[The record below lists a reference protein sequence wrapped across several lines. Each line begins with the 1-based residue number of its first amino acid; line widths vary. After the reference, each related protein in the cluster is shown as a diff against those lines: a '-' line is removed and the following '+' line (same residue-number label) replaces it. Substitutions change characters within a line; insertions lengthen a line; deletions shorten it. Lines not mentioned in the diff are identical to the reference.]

1 VGEMVGPSARHGRDA
16 PATIAAYR
24 YPAKR
29 IHSDPIGGVAV
40 GRLRVQD
47 VVDFYTRLKDAGI
60 THGALR
66 DVHKLLGKAMR
77 RALGEERVS
86 GNVVWTDPVRE
97 MVTAAKR
104 DAERPRRDVFRLS
117 PLSESEVQAI
127 TDKITGRYR
136 ALVLLLGYMGPR
148 ISEASAI
155 RMRNAN
161 LEACVIRIV
170 ESSPEV
176 AGHKLLGRPTKT
188 RQVRSLTLPR
198 FLAEELQRHVALYP
212 PNGPDGFLFT
222 ASRGGPI
229 RQNAWRKR
237 HWDSAVKTAGVSRQL
252 PDGTE
257 VRPAVHDLRHA
268 AASIAS
274 HHGAS
279 LKDVQAMLGHSSIT
293 VTASLYTHLFPEAA
307 ERIADRLDRSWD
319 REHGE
324 GERHPVQ
331 LRASSS
337 SSA

>member
-1 VGEMVGPSARHGRDA
+1 
-16 PATIAAYR
+16 
-24 YPAKR
+24 
-29 IHSDPIGGVAV
+29 
-40 GRLRVQD
+40 
-47 VVDFYTRLKDAGI
+47 
-60 THGALR
+60 
-66 DVHKLLGKAMR
+66 
-77 RALGEERVS
+77 
-86 GNVVWTDPVRE
+86 
-97 MVTAAKR
+97 
-104 DAERPRRDVFRLS
+104 
-117 PLSESEVQAI
+117 
-127 TDKITGRYR
+127 
-136 ALVLLLGYMGPR
+136 MGPR

-268 AASIAS
+268 AASIAA
-274 HHGAS
+274 H
-279 LKDVQAMLGHSSIT
+279 LG
-293 VTASLYTHLFPEAA
+293 P
-307 ERIADRLDRSWD
+307 RS
-319 REHGE
+319 RTFRPCSGT
-324 GERHPVQ
+324 
-331 LRASSS
+331 RASRSRRAS
-337 SSA
+337 TRICSRRLPRGSPTDWIDHGTENMAKANVIQFG